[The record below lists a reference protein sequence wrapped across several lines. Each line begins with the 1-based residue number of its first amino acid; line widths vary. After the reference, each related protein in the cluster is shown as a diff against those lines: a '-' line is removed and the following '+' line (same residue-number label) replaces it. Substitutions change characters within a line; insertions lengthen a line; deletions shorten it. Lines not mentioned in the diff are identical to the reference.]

1 MSSKLVNVSDL
12 SLKERRALLS
22 DLLREDGGDAEAF
35 PLSFTQQR
43 LWFLAQLEPNNP
55 SYNVPQTLRLKGAL
69 NVDILEQAINTI
81 VARHESLRT
90 VFKEVNGQPVQ
101 IVSPEHQVKLLF
113 KDLKGLPPAER
124 EPEARRLA
132 IAEAQRPFDLTRDYS
147 LRAVLVRIEDDDH
160 WLLLTMHHIAS
171 DGWSMGLLTRELSII
186 YEALATNQPI
196 DLPELPVQY
205 ADFGEWQRE
214 WLQGEVLE
222 EQLRYWL
229 DSLAGAPAK
238 LELPTDRPRPAQQSF
253 HGASVSLRLSQKL
266 SESLTEFSRRE
277 GVTLFMTTLAAF
289 QTLLFRYTGQTDI
302 VVGSPI
308 AGRNRV
314 EIESLIGFFVN
325 TLALRTNVSD
335 NPTFRQLLGRVKE
348 VALGAYAHQDLPYEK
363 LVEELNPERNV
374 SHSPIFQVMFGM
386 QNAPRETPSL
396 SELTITRVPLPSVTA
411 KFDLTLF
418 LSESASGLNCWLEY
432 NTDLFDETTI
442 ARMLRH
448 FERLLQGIVDDPE
461 KRLSTLPLLTDA
473 ERAQL
478 LVQWN
483 DTETEY
489 GADRCIHE
497 VFDSQVERMPNSIA
511 VVSET
516 ERLSYVE
523 LNRRANQLAHY
534 LRKRG
539 VGPDERVGLCVERS
553 NEMLV
558 GVLGILKA
566 GGAYLPLDPAYPL
579 ERLSFMLED
588 GGAKVLLTQ
597 EHLQERLR
605 AHCAETIFIDKDW
618 EAIAR
623 ESGIGP
629 ESVGTS
635 ENLAYVM
642 YTSGSTG
649 KPKAVGI
656 THRSVLRLVKET
668 NYAQFGPNEVLL
680 QFASLSF
687 DASTFE
693 IWGSLLNGGRL
704 VVMPPEL
711 ESLTKL
717 GEAIN
722 RHGVT
727 TLWLTAG
734 LFHQMVETELESLRG
749 VRQLLA
755 GGEALSVPHVEQAA
769 RELKGCQL
777 INGYGPT
784 ENTTFTCCYRVKPDE
799 RFVGS
804 VPIGFPVSNTRVY
817 ILDDELEPVP
827 IGVVG
832 ELYAGGGG
840 LAVGYLNDSALTAQ
854 RFVPDPLSGKLGAR
868 LYRTGDRARYRA
880 DGSIEFLGRIDHQI
894 KLRGYRI
901 ELGEIEATLREHPG
915 VQDAA
920 VLVGHSAQGN
930 EHLVGYVVADVN
942 HPEFQSNSNANQLK
956 EHLKKKLPDYM
967 VPGHFIFLE
976 KLPLTP
982 NGKID
987 RGSLPLSDANRSE
1000 QEEAYIAPH
1009 DDLERRLVRIWEK
1022 LLGVEPVG
1030 IRDNFFDLGGHS
1042 LLAVR
1047 LVSEI
1052 EKEVGQRLPLA
1063 SFFQGANIESL
1074 ARLLREDVSSIS
1086 WPTIVEIQPGGS
1098 NPPLFCVSMPNVNA
1112 LGYRSLA
1119 GHLGAHQPVFGLQS
1133 QHPEDLEGEYS
1144 QVAVDRIATEYLQ
1157 ALRAVR
1163 PTGPY
1168 QFVGLCR
1175 GAHIAYE
1182 MARRLEQEGQ
1192 DVALLGILDT
1202 WVGENTYNHF
1212 WYLEQYWIRLVYLA
1226 RLGLRE
1232 QLSFIKKKT
1241 RDALTN
1247 LGRQISIF
1255 VGAEGFA
1262 KQKRNPLYDLYF
1274 PGPDFVPRTYEGRI
1288 AVFRVHE
1295 QPRNRIRDPQL
1306 GWGKLARG
1314 GVDVHIIR
1322 GGHASLLKEPHVQGL
1337 AAELRKY
1344 LLQCSEQPRVTSNSA
1359 EPAL

>member
-1 MSSKLVNVSDL
+1 MSSKLANLSEL
-12 SLKERRALLS
+12 SLEERRDLLS
-22 DLLREDGGDAEAF
+22 TLLREDSGSAEAF
-35 PLSFTQQR
+35 PLSFAQQR
-43 LWFLAQLEPNNP
+43 LWFLAQLEPDNP

-69 NVDILEQAINTI
+69 KVDILEQAINAI

-90 VFKEVNGQPVQ
+90 TFKEVNGQPVQ
-101 IVSPEHQVKLLF
+101 IVSPELRVKLLF
-113 KDLKGLPPAER
+113 HDLKRVPTAER

-132 IAEAQRPFDLTRDYS
+132 VAEAQRPFDLTHDYS
-147 LRAVLVRIEDDDH
+147 LRAVLLRIEDEDH
-160 WLLLTMHHIAS
+160 WLLLTMHHIVS

-186 YEALATNQPI
+186 YQALATNQPI

-205 ADFGEWQRE
+205 ADFSEWQRE
-214 WLQGEVLE
+214 WLQGEILE

-253 HGASVSLRLSQKL
+253 HGASVSLRLSEKL

-289 QTLLFRYTGQTDI
+289 QTLLFRYTGQTDL

-363 LVEELNPERNV
+363 LIEQLNPERNV

-386 QNAPRETPSL
+386 QNAPRETPSV
-396 SELTITRVPLPSVTA
+396 SELTITQVQLPSTTA

-432 NTDLFDETTI
+432 NTDLFDKTTI
-442 ARMLRH
+442 ARMLHH
-448 FERLLQGIVDDPE
+448 FERLLQGIVNDPE
-461 KRLSTLPLLTDA
+461 KRLSRLPLLTDA

-497 VFDSQVERMPNSIA
+497 VFDSQVERMPNAIA

-516 ERLSYVE
+516 ERLSYGE

-539 VGPDERVGLCVERS
+539 VGPDQRVGLCVERS

-566 GGAYLPLDPAYPL
+566 GGAYLPLDPTYPL
-579 ERLSFMLED
+579 ERLSFMLEN

-597 EHLQERLR
+597 QHVQEGLR

-618 EAIAR
+618 EAIGR
-623 ESGIGP
+623 ESGVGP

-642 YTSGSTG
+642 YTSGSMG

-656 THRSVLRLVKET
+656 THRSVLRLVKEI
-668 NYAQFGPNEVLL
+668 NYAQFGPNEVFL

-704 VVMPPEL
+704 VVIPPGL

-755 GGEALSVPHVEQAA
+755 GGEALSVSHVEQAA

-784 ENTTFTCCYRVKPDE
+784 ENTTFTCYYRVKPDE
-799 RFVGS
+799 RFIGS
-804 VPIGFPVSNTRVY
+804 VPIGFPVSNTQVY

-840 LAVGYLNDSALTAQ
+840 LAVGYLNDSALTAE
-854 RFVPDPLSGKLGAR
+854 RFVPDRLSGKPGAR
-868 LYRTGDRARYRA
+868 LYRSGDRARYRA

-901 ELGEIEATLREHPG
+901 ELGEIEASLKEHPG

-930 EHLVGYVVADVN
+930 EYLVGFVVADVN
-942 HPEFQSNSNANQLK
+942 HPQFQGNSNANQLK
-956 EHLKKKLPDYM
+956 EYLKKKLPDYM
-967 VPGHFIFLE
+967 MPGYFVFLE

-982 NGKID
+982 SGKVDRRALPMPNG
-987 RGSLPLSDANRSE
+987 NRPGVAE
-1000 QEEAYIAPH
+1000 THLAPR
-1009 DDLERRLVRIWEK
+1009 DDLERRLARIWEK
-1022 LLGVEPVG
+1022 LLGVEQVG
-1030 IRDNFFDLGGHS
+1030 IRDNFFELGGHS

-1052 EKEVGQRLPLA
+1052 EKEVGQRPPLI

-1086 WPTIVEIQPGGS
+1086 WPTLVEIQAGGS
-1098 NPPLFCVSMPNVNA
+1098 DAPLFCVSMPNVNA
-1112 LGYRSLA
+1112 LGYQSLA
-1119 GHLGAHQPVFGLQS
+1119 RHLGPDQPVFGLQS
-1133 QHPEDLEGEYS
+1133 QLPEDLEAEYS
-1144 QVAVDRIATEYLQ
+1144 QAAVDQLATEYLE
-1157 ALRAVR
+1157 ALRAAR
-1163 PTGPY
+1163 PMGPY

-1182 MARRLEQEGQ
+1182 MARRLEQEGRH
-1192 DVALLGILDT
+1192 VAFLGILDT
-1202 WVGENTYNHF
+1202 WVGENTYNYLWF
-1212 WYLEQYWIRLVYLA
+1212 LEQYWNRLIWLA
-1226 RLGLRE
+1226 RVGPRE
-1232 QLSFIKKKT
+1232 QFSFINKKT
-1241 RDALTN
+1241 REVLTN
-1247 LGRQISIF
+1247 LGAHISTF
-1255 VGAEGFA
+1255 LGARSL
-1262 KQKRNPLYDLYF
+1262 KRKHNPIHDLYF

-1288 AVFRVHE
+1288 AVFRVRE
-1295 QPRNRIRDPQL
+1295 QPRKRIRDPQL

-1314 GVDVHIIR
+1314 GVDVRLIPGSHSSVLR
-1322 GGHASLLKEPHVQGL
+1322 EPHVQGL
-1337 AAELRKY
+1337 AAELKKY
-1344 LLQCSEQPRVTSNSA
+1344 LLQYSK
-1359 EPAL
+1359 EPE